1 MTPDQLAFTFAH
13 LDTLL
18 NVPTYDPLLF
28 GSDTDPTYA
37 LSSHSTQLHKTFRQV
52 KSFWTDIQSD
62 DIQLM
67 AMHSDVLLDPARIA
81 RTNAFLADSPITP
94 AIQQEADTVAAFMQ
108 DDAEFLQNPLWT
120 LNAYAFSAEGDPDP
134 RIQDIPDKLVFGD
147 GFIEAMEVF
156 GLGDVGPRVVMGHE
170 FGHHIQFE
178 LGLFDSP
185 LTGPEATR
193 RTELMADTFAGY
205 FGAHK
210 RGLALNAKRVVD
222 TLLTFYASG
231 DCFFDDP
238 GHHGTPNQ
246 RRRAATFGTDLA
258 MASRPASS
266 RLLASEVADLFEDE
280 LPEIV
285 APDA

>member
-81 RTNAFLADSPITP
+81 RTIAFLADSPITP

-108 DDAEFLQNPLWT
+108 DDAEFLAQPALD
-120 LNAYAFSAEGDPDP
+120 AERLRVLRRG
-134 RIQDIPDKLVFGD
+134 
-147 GFIEAMEVF
+147 
-156 GLGDVGPRVVMGHE
+156 GPRPPH
-170 FGHHIQFE
+170 
-178 LGLFDSP
+178 
-185 LTGPEATR
+185 
-193 RTELMADTFAGY
+193 
-205 FGAHK
+205 
-210 RGLALNAKRVVD
+210 
-222 TLLTFYASG
+222 
-231 DCFFDDP
+231 P
-238 GHHGTPNQ
+238 GHPRQAGL
-246 RRRAATFGTDLA
+246 R
-258 MASRPASS
+258 
-266 RLLASEVADLFEDE
+266 
-280 LPEIV
+280 
-285 APDA
+285 